1 MEVLLNQFIAPSS
14 FPVGGNLSA
23 LSHGP
28 SLGKLINRKD
38 MIQNKN
44 CEKGYRDVVLNI
56 SGTAANVVCSTSN
69 LVIPCKR
76 LSNSLSLHFHFPNKH
91 FPVHNWG

>member
-28 SLGKLINRKD
+28 SLGKLINTKE

-56 SGTAANVVCSTSN
+56 TGTAAANVVCPQET
-69 LVIPCKR
+69 
-76 LSNSLSLHFHFPNKH
+76 
-91 FPVHNWG
+91 W